1 MYYRRDGM
9 KPGLQI
15 GNQAVVH
22 AVVSPEMF
30 AQFEGEVIHPAYST
44 VTMIYHMEWAS
55 RLLII
60 PYLDEEEEGIGGAVS
75 ARHLSPSPEG
85 SSIIITATVSKLDGN
100 SVYSTVT
107 VHNGKILAG
116 EGEVKQVILK
126 KSRIA
131 EMLKRD

>member
-1 MYYRRDGM
+1 M

-15 GNQAVVH
+15 GNQAVIR

-30 AQFEGEVIHPAYST
+30 AQFEGEVIHPVYST

-55 RLLII
+55 RLLIT
-60 PYLDEEEEGIGGAVS
+60 PYLDEEEEGMGGAVS

-85 SSIIITATVSKLDGN
+85 SSIVITATVSKLEGN

-107 VHNGKILAG
+107 VHNGENLAG
-116 EGEVKQVILK
+116 EGEVRQVILK

-131 EMLKRD
+131 QLLKKD

>member
-1 MYYRRDGM
+1 M

-60 PYLDEEEEGIGGAVS
+60 PYLDEEEEGMGGAVT

-131 EMLKRD
+131 ELLKRE

>member
-30 AQFEGEVIHPAYST
+30 AQFEGKVIHPAYST

-107 VHNGKILAG
+107 VHNGEILAG

>member
-1 MYYRRDGM
+1 M

-15 GNQAVVH
+15 GKQAVVH

-107 VHNGKILAG
+107 VYNGKILAG

>member
-1 MYYRRDGM
+1 M

-100 SVYSTVT
+100 SVYSTVK

>member
-1 MYYRRDGM
+1 M

-15 GNQAVVH
+15 GNQAVIR

-30 AQFEGEVIHPAYST
+30 AQFEGEVIHPVYST

-55 RLLII
+55 RLLIT
-60 PYLDEEEEGIGGAVS
+60 PYLDEEEEGMGGAVF

-85 SSIIITATVSKLDGN
+85 SPIVITATVSKLEGN
-100 SVYSTVT
+100 AVYSTVA
-107 VHNGKILAG
+107 VHNGENLAG

-131 EMLKRD
+131 ELLKRD

>member
-1 MYYRRDGM
+1 M

-75 ARHLSPSPEG
+75 ARHLSSSPEG

>member
-1 MYYRRDGM
+1 M

-107 VHNGKILAG
+107 VYNGKILAG

>member
-1 MYYRRDGM
+1 M

-60 PYLDEEEEGIGGAVS
+60 PYLDEEEEGMGGAVS

-100 SVYSTVT
+100 SVYSTIT

>member
-1 MYYRRDGM
+1 M

-30 AQFEGEVIHPAYST
+30 AQFGGEVIHPAYST

-60 PYLDEEEEGIGGAVS
+60 PYLDEEEEGMGGAVT

-85 SSIIITATVSKLDGN
+85 SSIIITATISKLDGN

-107 VHNGKILAG
+107 VQNGKILAG

-131 EMLKRD
+131 ELLKRD

>member
-1 MYYRRDGM
+1 M

-15 GNQAVVH
+15 GNRAVIR

-30 AQFEGEVIHPAYST
+30 AQFEGEIIHPVYST

-55 RLLII
+55 RLLIT
-60 PYLDEEEEGIGGAVS
+60 PYLDKDEEGMGGAVS

-85 SSIIITATVSKLDGN
+85 SSILITATVSKLDGN

-107 VHNGKILAG
+107 VHNGEMLVG

-131 EMLKRD
+131 KLLKID

>member
-1 MYYRRDGM
+1 M

-60 PYLDEEEEGIGGAVS
+60 PYLDEEEEGMGGAVT

-85 SSIIITATVSKLDGN
+85 SSIIITATVSRLDGN

-131 EMLKRD
+131 ELLKRD

>member
-1 MYYRRDGM
+1 M

-30 AQFEGEVIHPAYST
+30 AQFEGEVIHPVYST

-60 PYLDEEEEGIGGAVS
+60 PYLEEGEEGMGGAVS

-116 EGEVKQVILK
+116 KGEVKQVILK
-126 KSRIA
+126 KSKIA
-131 EMLKRD
+131 EMLKRV

>member
-1 MYYRRDGM
+1 M

-15 GNQAVVH
+15 GNQAIVY

-60 PYLDEEEEGIGGAVS
+60 PYLDKEEEGMGGAVS

-85 SSIIITATVSKLDGN
+85 ASITVTATVSKLEGN

-131 EMLKRD
+131 ELLKRD

>member
-1 MYYRRDGM
+1 M

>member
-1 MYYRRDGM
+1 M

-60 PYLDEEEEGIGGAVS
+60 PYLDEEEEGMGGAVT

-131 EMLKRD
+131 ELLKRD

>member
-1 MYYRRDGM
+1 M

-85 SSIIITATVSKLDGN
+85 SSIIITATVSRLDGN